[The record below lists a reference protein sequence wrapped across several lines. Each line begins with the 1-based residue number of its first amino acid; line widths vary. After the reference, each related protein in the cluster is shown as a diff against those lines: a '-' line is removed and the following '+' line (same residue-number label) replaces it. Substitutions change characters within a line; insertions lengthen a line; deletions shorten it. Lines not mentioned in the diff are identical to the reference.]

1 MIFSKL
7 VKHFFGTQ
15 EKQTVKPRIKF
26 ESSEELLFNAL
37 NKANSSTQAYR
48 YASEIAN
55 KSIDSDKKIRALK
68 KVLDICEKEYSS
80 TRISNPK
87 LNLIMNWAY
96 NNLADAWMQ
105 KTADE
110 EDVATKKE
118 QISKALMYYNLAY
131 SYAKDNVDKT
141 KVLRKMAKIYQ
152 ALGEDEK
159 WWQTME
165 NVAALTPDED
175 KKNIYEELAHLSPTD
190 ARKKK
195 YLDMALQYV
204 MNENTSVFNKCQAT
218 LQIAEELKQI
228 YIKDGDYARIDRI
241 NMLIDKTALLLIDD
255 LEQKILTEESREKKI
270 EMEVK
275 LLRFEQR
282 YLKLSEEQ
290 HQQRIKHIYS
300 LMKSGEKIRLKEDGK
315 FLYKS

>member
-15 EKQTVKPRIKF
+15 EKPTINPKVKF
-26 ESSEELLFNAL
+26 ESSEALLFNAL
-37 NKANSSTQAYR
+37 NKANSSAQAYR

-55 KSIDSDKKIRALK
+55 KSLDLDKKIKALK
-68 KVLDICEKEYSS
+68 RVLDICEKEYSS
-80 TRISNPK
+80 TRIANPK

-96 NNLADAWMQ
+96 ANLADVWMQ
-105 KTADE
+105 KTVEE
-110 EDVATKKE
+110 EDVAIKKE
-118 QISKALMYYNLAY
+118 QTSKALMYYNLAY
-131 SYAKDNVDKT
+131 SYAKTNADKI
-141 KVLRKMAKIYQ
+141 KILRKMAVIYQ
-152 ALGEDEK
+152 AIGEEEK
-159 WWQTME
+159 WWKSME
-165 NVAALTPDED
+165 NVAALTPDD
-175 KKNIYEELAHLSPTD
+175 TKKNVYEELAHLSPTSE
-190 ARKKK
+190 RKKK

-204 MNENTSVFNKCQAT
+204 MNENTSVFNKCQTT

-228 YIKDGDYARIDRI
+228 YVKDGDYARLDRI

-255 LEQKILTEESREKKI
+255 LEQKILTEENREKKI

-300 LMKSGEKIRLKEDGK
+300 LMKSGEKIRLKEDGQ